1 MNNGRHHVGQTLQM
15 ADRALLG
22 EALAGSKVAV
32 VVDMVVA
39 IGTIDSGR
47 IPLRRRVVVEG
58 DGQQHGQI
66 DHHEQ
71 PGKPRS
77 SIVVIAHFS
86 ICKITNSHLYH
97 QTMKYHLTKIVVSF

>member
-1 MNNGRHHVGQTLQM
+1 M

-58 DGQQHGQI
+58 
-66 DHHEQ
+66 EA
-71 PGKPRS
+71 S
-77 SIVVIAHFS
+77 S
-86 ICKITNSHLYH
+86 
-97 QTMKYHLTKIVVSF
+97 MGR